1 MPETDSELKAKVC
14 SKCGTEL
21 MDNDNY
27 CPMCGRKI
35 YKEFNNKIL
44 IAIIVCVTVILVSLL
59 VIVFFSLS
67 SKDNADDNSSS
78 ENSYERKIDQK
89 NADELCMQIQT
100 CITDYEI
107 EYSHLGGCSIIW
119 DDAMPYVTPR
129 NIDFKYILS
138 HNIDDEI
145 VVSKETGNGAS
156 AVIEYSGDSY
166 KVTVTLGNCKST
178 Y

>member
-1 MPETDSELKAKVC
+1 MPETNSELKVKAC
-14 SKCGTEL
+14 DKCGTEL

-44 IAIIVCVTVILVSLL
+44 IAIIVCVTVILVSLI

-89 NADELCMQIQT
+89 NADELCMRIQT
-100 CITDYEI
+100 CITDYETYNDI
-107 EYSHLGGCSIIW
+107 IGSSSINW
-119 DDAMPYVTPR
+119 YDGKASVSPYRGYFVDVL
-129 NIDFKYILS
+129 N
-138 HNIDDEI
+138 DEI
-145 VVSKETGNGAS
+145 DSDITVSKETGDDAS
-156 AVIEYSGDSY
+156 ATMKYSGGKY
-166 KVTVTLGNCKST
+166 IITVTLGNCEST
-178 Y
+178 R

>member
-1 MPETDSELKAKVC
+1 MPETDSELKVKAC
-14 SKCGTEL
+14 DKCGTEL
-21 MDNDNY
+21 MDDDNY

-35 YKEFNNKIL
+35 HKEFNNKIL

-107 EYSHLGGCSIIW
+107 EYYTLGDCRIDWHDG
-119 DDAMPYVTPR
+119 MPYVTPR
-129 NIDFKYILS
+129 NMDFKYIVN
-138 HNIDDEI
+138 HNIDGLI
-145 VVSKETGNGAS
+145 AVSKETGKGATAIIKDNG
-156 AVIEYSGDSY
+156 GSY
-166 KVTVTLGNCKST
+166 DITVTLGNCKST
-178 Y
+178 H